1 VEGLASGVSPSY
13 AVTCQVVSYCS
24 YALTSCP
31 KLRKEQQDKVKFKSP
46 HHIQRTYPME
56 RSPTF
61 RLPNTE
67 VGSDCREFAGRTAT
81 RLILLILRTIIPASF
96 PELRNGDS
104 ETRNL
109 MRKESH
115 YHLAAHQFL
124 GLSET

>member
-1 VEGLASGVSPSY
+1 
-13 AVTCQVVSYCS
+13 
-24 YALTSCP
+24 
-31 KLRKEQQDKVKFKSP
+31 
-46 HHIQRTYPME
+46 ME

>member
-1 VEGLASGVSPSY
+1 MEGLAPGVSSSY

-31 KLRKEQQDKVKFKSP
+31 KLREEQQDKVRFKGT
-46 HHIQRTYPME
+46 HRIQPTYPIE

-81 RLILLILRTIIPASF
+81 RLILLILRIIIPASF
-96 PELRNGDS
+96 PELCNGDS
-104 ETRNL
+104 ETKNWSEKKVV
-109 MRKESH
+109 M
-115 YHLAAHQFL
+115 YNLAAH
-124 GLSET
+124 